1 MILKRVPA
9 PLVMDTNG
17 GNIPCKRK
25 KMFDSS
31 EYMNID
37 EFMQVLY
44 EAELITPFGRLQTA
58 DLNQVGLKN
67 VGWFSQMEQSD
78 CSRSIGRKAII
89 PLTPIVVEV
98 LETERNLRD
107 IDTETSDL
115 RPYGPQHTKKIMAD
129 SALTNYLLLL
139 SEKEDNM

>member
-1 MILKRVPA
+1 
-9 PLVMDTNG
+9 
-17 GNIPCKRK
+17 
-25 KMFDSS
+25 MFDSS

-37 EFMQVLY
+37 EFMQVLH

-78 CSRSIGRKAII
+78 CSRSIGRKTII